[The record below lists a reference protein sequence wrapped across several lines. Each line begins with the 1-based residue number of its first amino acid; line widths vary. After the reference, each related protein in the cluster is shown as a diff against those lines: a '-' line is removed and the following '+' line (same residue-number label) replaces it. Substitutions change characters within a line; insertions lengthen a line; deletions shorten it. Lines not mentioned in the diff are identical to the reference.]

1 MGFLNGRVTFSRH
14 RVGGPS
20 PLPFS
25 EEALSLLEQNA
36 IGKYSPADPVDG
48 VSIGWS
54 GGDHVLDMTFD
65 LGKNLLNDALHA
77 AIRIDTDKIPGSLL
91 RAYTQIELDARAAMN
106 PSGLPT
112 KAQRQEAKEAAKA
125 RAESEAADGRFRRH
139 AHYPILWDGQ
149 NGVLYAGTSSST
161 VLERLYGL
169 FRMTF
174 DRSLEPITAGTLAM
188 GGADSVDE
196 TDRLAERFGSGSLSL
211 YAGDGG
217 QLSAV
222 TWTENAPNM
231 LDHLGNEFL
240 VWLWHHLQN
249 ESDTIELADGSDV
262 AVMVAKTLTLDCP
275 RGETGRDSLTDESPT
290 RLPEAFRA
298 LQSGKLPRKAG
309 LIIVRHG
316 AQYEFTLQAESMAV
330 SGLALPKPEERLA
343 PYEMK
348 LARVDALRHFAETL
362 DLLFD
367 AYRTRRAGA
376 SWSEEAARV
385 KGWLTAASCDRDNAS
400 CDRERES
407 AARLAS

>member
-25 EEALSLLEQNA
+25 EEALGALEQNA

-54 GGDHVLDMTFD
+54 GGDHVLDETFD
-65 LGKNLLNDALHA
+65 FGKNLFNDALHA

-91 RAYTQIELDARAAMN
+91 RAYTQIELNARAAMN

-112 KAQRQEAKEAAKA
+112 KAQRQEAKEAAQA
-125 RAESEAADGRFRRH
+125 RAEVEAADGRFRRH

-169 FRMTF
+169 FRQTF
-174 DRSLEPITAGTLAM
+174 DRPLEPITAGTLAM
-188 GGADSVDE
+188 GESDAEAD
-196 TDRLAERFGSGSLSL
+196 RFASGSLSL
-211 YAGDGG
+211 YGDE
-217 QLSAV
+217 LSAV
-222 TWTENAPNM
+222 SWTENAPNM

-249 ESDTIELADGSDV
+249 EGDTIQLADGSDA
-262 AVMVAKTLTLDCP
+262 AVMVAKTLVLDCP
-275 RGETGRDSLTDESPT
+275 RGETGRDSLADESPI

-309 LIIVRHG
+309 LIVVRHG
-316 AQYEFTLQAESMAV
+316 EQYEFTLQAESMAV

-343 PYEMK
+343 PPEMK
-348 LARVDALRHFAETL
+348 LARVDSLRHFAETL

-385 KGWLTAASCDRDNAS
+385 KTWLTTSRCDRDNPD
-400 CDRERES
+400 CDRET